1 MGQLVFI
8 LGKPGPGKSF
18 SLRNFDK
25 AEVGVINVQGKIL
38 PFKGG
43 GSWDIVST
51 DDSDEITAAIKKM
64 SRKYKVIVV
73 DDFQYVMANEFMR
86 RSTERGYDKFTDIGR
101 HAWDIANTVR
111 ELDPDVIVYVLCH
124 TDTDQDGFE
133 KLKTIGKLLDEKIFL
148 EGMSTIVLKT
158 HVEDGKYTFLTQNN
172 GHDTVKSPAGM
183 FPAYAIDNDL
193 HYVDEK
199 IRSYYEIGDFKTDEE
214 MEAADAAAAHDEIQ
228 KEEPKKKRGKKK
240 EEKPAEAPA
249 EVEKEAAGEEEP
261 AEKYPGAKGPY
272 ERARA
277 KVAAEK
283 DKKEKPA
290 PGARSRRISQT
301 LKEEREQVMKEN
313 METLVNVPEGED
325 TEAPFEEEGPELKPL
340 PKRKGRKKAEEDAA
354 PAPVEEPAE
363 DPEEALNKPVRRRGR
378 RRA

>member
-8 LGKPGPGKSF
+8 LGKPGTGKSF

-261 AEKYPGAKGPY
+261 EKMYPGAKGPY

-277 KVAAEK
+277 KIAAE
-283 DKKEKPA
+283 KEKPA

-325 TEAPFEEEGPELKPL
+325 SEVPFEEKGPELKPL

-363 DPEEALNKPVRRRGR
+363 NPEEELNKPVRRRGR
-378 RRA
+378 RRG

>member
-1 MGQLVFI
+1 MGQLVYI
-8 LGKPGPGKSF
+8 LGKPGTGKSF

-25 AEVGVINVQGKIL
+25 SQVGVINVQGKIL

-43 GSWDIVST
+43 ASWDILST

-64 SRKYKVIVV
+64 SQKYKAIVV

-86 RSTERGYDKFTDIGR
+86 RSTEKGYDKFTDIGR

-111 ELDPDVIVYVLCH
+111 TLPADVIVYVLCH

-172 GHDTVKSPAGM
+172 GRDTVKSPAGM
-183 FPAYAIDNDL
+183 FPSYAIENDL
-193 HYVDEK
+193 KYVDDK
-199 IRSYYEIGDFKTDEE
+199 IRSYYEIGSDYKTDDE
-214 MEAADAAAAHDEIQ
+214 MAEADAAAAHEEIQ
-228 KEEPKKKRGKKK
+228 KEEPKKKRGRK
-240 EEKPAEAPA
+240 ETAEDP
-249 EVEKEAAGEEEP
+249 
-261 AEKYPGAKGPY
+261 YPGAKEPF
-272 ERARA
+272 EKARR

-283 DKKEKPA
+283 AEKEEKPA

-301 LKEEREQVMKEN
+301 LKEEREKVMEEN
-313 METLVNVPEGED
+313 LETLVNVPEGED
-325 TEAPFEEEGPELKPL
+325 TEVPFTEEGPELKPM
-340 PKRKGRKKAEEDAA
+340 PKRKSRAKAE
-354 PAPVEEPAE
+354 PAEEPAE
-363 DPEEALNKPVRRRGR
+363 VTEEPEEKPVRRRGR
-378 RRA
+378 RRG

>member
-1 MGQLVFI
+1 
-8 LGKPGPGKSF
+8 
-18 SLRNFDK
+18 
-25 AEVGVINVQGKIL
+25 
-38 PFKGG
+38 
-43 GSWDIVST
+43 
-51 DDSDEITAAIKKM
+51 
-64 SRKYKVIVV
+64 
-73 DDFQYVMANEFMR
+73 
-86 RSTERGYDKFTDIGR
+86 
-101 HAWDIANTVR
+101 
-111 ELDPDVIVYVLCH
+111 
-124 TDTDQDGFE
+124 
-133 KLKTIGKLLDEKIFL
+133 
-148 EGMSTIVLKT
+148 
-158 HVEDGKYTFLTQNN
+158 
-172 GHDTVKSPAGM
+172 
-183 FPAYAIDNDL
+183 
-193 HYVDEK
+193 
-199 IRSYYEIGDFKTDEE
+199 

-228 KEEPKKKRGKKK
+228 KEPKKKRGKKK

-261 AEKYPGAKGPY
+261 EEKYPGAKGPY

-277 KVAAEK
+277 KVAAE
-283 DKKEKPA
+283 KEKPA

-354 PAPVEEPAE
+354 SAPVEEPAE

>member
-8 LGKPGPGKSF
+8 LGKPGTGKSF

-25 AEVGVINVQGKIL
+25 TQVGVINVQGKIL

-111 ELDPDVIVYVLCH
+111 ELDPEVIVYVLCH

-214 MEAADAAAAHDEIQ
+214 MEAADAAVAHEEIQ
-228 KEEPKKKRGKKK
+228 KEPKKKRGKKK

-261 AEKYPGAKGPY
+261 TEKYPGAKGPY

-283 DKKEKPA
+283 DEKEKPA

>member
-1 MGQLVFI
+1 MGQLVYI
-8 LGKPGPGKSF
+8 LGKPGTGKSF

-25 AEVGVINVQGKIL
+25 AQVGVINVQGKIL

-43 GSWDIVST
+43 ASWDILST

-64 SRKYKVIVV
+64 SQKYKAIVV

-86 RSTERGYDKFTDIGR
+86 RSTEKGYDKFTDIGR

-111 ELDPDVIVYVLCH
+111 TLPADVIVYVLCH

-172 GHDTVKSPAGM
+172 GRDTVKSPAGM
-183 FPAYAIDNDL
+183 FPSYAIENDL
-193 HYVDEK
+193 KYVDDK
-199 IRSYYEIGDFKTDEE
+199 IRSYYEIGSDYKTDDE
-214 MEAADAAAAHDEIQ
+214 MAEADAAAAHEEIQ
-228 KEEPKKKRGKKK
+228 KEEPKKKRGRKDTA
-240 EEKPAEAPA
+240 EED
-249 EVEKEAAGEEEP
+249 
-261 AEKYPGAKGPY
+261 KYPGAKEPF
-272 ERARA
+272 EKARR

-283 DKKEKPA
+283 AEKEEKPA

-301 LKEEREQVMKEN
+301 LKEEREKVMEEN
-313 METLVNVPEGED
+313 LETLVNVPEGED
-325 TEAPFEEEGPELKPL
+325 TEVPFTEEGPELKPM
-340 PKRKGRKKAEEDAA
+340 PKRKSRVKAE
-354 PAPVEEPAE
+354 PAEEPAE
-363 DPEEALNKPVRRRGR
+363 VTEEPEEKPVRRRGR
-378 RRA
+378 RRG

>member
-1 MGQLVFI
+1 MGQLVYI
-8 LGKPGPGKSF
+8 LGKPGTGKSF

-43 GSWDIVST
+43 ASWDITST
-51 DDSDEITAAIKKM
+51 DDSDEITAVIKKM
-64 SRKYKVIVV
+64 SQKYRVIVV

-86 RSTERGYDKFTDIGR
+86 RSTEKGYDKFTDIGR

-111 ELDPDVIVYVLCH
+111 TLPADVIVYVLCH

-172 GHDTVKSPAGM
+172 GRDTVKSPAGM
-183 FPAYAIDNDL
+183 FPSYAIENDL
-193 HYVDEK
+193 KYVDDK
-199 IRSYYEIGDFKTDEE
+199 IRSYYEIGSDYKTDDE
-214 MEAADAAAAHDEIQ
+214 MAEADAAAAHEEIQ
-228 KEEPKKKRGKKK
+228 KEEPKKKRGRKDTADD
-240 EEKPAEAPA
+240 PYA
-249 EVEKEAAGEEEP
+249 
-261 AEKYPGAKGPY
+261 GAKEPF
-272 ERARA
+272 EKARR

-283 DKKEKPA
+283 AEKEEKPA

-378 RRA
+378 RRG

>member
-8 LGKPGPGKSF
+8 LGKPGTGKSF

-25 AEVGVINVQGKIL
+25 TQVGVINVQGKIL

-43 GSWDIVST
+43 ASWDITST

-64 SRKYKVIVV
+64 SQKYKVIVV

-86 RSTERGYDKFTDIGR
+86 RSTEKGYDKFTDIGR
-101 HAWDIANTVR
+101 HAWNIANTVR
-111 ELDPDVIVYVLCH
+111 TLPADVIVYVLCH

-183 FPAYAIDNDL
+183 FLAYAIDNDL

-283 DKKEKPA
+283 EKPA

-313 METLVNVPEGED
+313 METLVNVPEGE
-325 TEAPFEEEGPELKPL
+325 EEEVPFTEEGPELKPM
-340 PKRKGRKKAEEDAA
+340 PKRKSRAKAE
-354 PAPVEEPAE
+354 PVEEPAE
-363 DPEEALNKPVRRRGR
+363 EPAEVTEEPEEKPVRRRGR
-378 RRA
+378 RRG

>member
-8 LGKPGPGKSF
+8 LGKPGTGKSF

-25 AEVGVINVQGKIL
+25 TQVGVINVQGKIL

-64 SRKYKVIVV
+64 TRKYKVIVV

-214 MEAADAAAAHDEIQ
+214 MEAADAAAAHDEIR

-283 DKKEKPA
+283 DEKEKPA
-290 PGARSRRISQT
+290 PGSRSRRISQT
-301 LKEEREQVMKEN
+301 LKEEREQVMDEN
-313 METLVNVPEGED
+313 LETLLNVPEGED
-325 TEAPFEEEGPELKPL
+325 TEVPFDEEGPELKPL
-340 PKRKGRKKAEEDAA
+340 PRRKSRVKAEAA
-354 PAPVEEPAE
+354 PEPAAT
-363 DPEEALNKPVRRRGR
+363 EEAPAARRRGR
-378 RRA
+378 RRTV